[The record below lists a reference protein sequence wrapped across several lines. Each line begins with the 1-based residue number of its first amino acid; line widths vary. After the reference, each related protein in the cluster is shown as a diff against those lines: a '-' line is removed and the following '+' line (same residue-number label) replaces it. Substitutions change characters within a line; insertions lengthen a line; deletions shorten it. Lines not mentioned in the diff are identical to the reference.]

1 MSKTV
6 LKEWTVRPTVNP
18 TKVSESRNNFLILFV
33 NIKKRENFKNLF
45 SISDVFQRIHERTFR
60 WTGR

>member
-18 TKVSESRNNFLILFV
+18 TKVSESRNNFLSTIVSLT
-33 NIKKRENFKNLF
+33 
-45 SISDVFQRIHERTFR
+45 ERD
-60 WTGR
+60 

>member
-18 TKVSESRNNFLILFV
+18 TKVSESRNNFLIFFFF
-33 NIKKRENFKNLF
+33 NIKKRKF
-45 SISDVFQRIHERTFR
+45 
-60 WTGR
+60 

>member
-18 TKVSESRNNFLILFV
+18 TKVSESRNNFLILFFFF
-33 NIKKRENFKNLF
+33 I
-45 SISDVFQRIHERTFR
+45 
-60 WTGR
+60 